1 MLHLLGPASRGHVGP
16 KGMFRSVR
24 VWVSSWPCEGFF
36 TSEFKQTYAF
46 SLCRTQKGMQ
56 YVQTMRSIVVCRPQE
71 THLKPTSLPK
81 FSYECMSFH
90 PSSKLTQLRPI
101 RCYFVLKI
109 PCWSRL
115 EWPLSGNCPKS
126 VSRKSD
132 LDRDFAPLKGKR
144 TRIYIY
150 IEIGLL
156 ILGGRCEINF
166 STYIYRFHRL
176 KPEPTIPVPDFV
188 VTNDP
193 TTISQKQMRW
203 SCLNASESEALF
215 FSRLLATIRSLVLF
229 SSRTL
234 HLNWFN
240 IHLTFATAFFWKSFP
255 WSDVIRVVSGCPPP
269 GGSTK
274 PRRKLRNAKI
284 MKNAIEASTR
294 HQIWVYF
301 DWCRPSAGPA
311 YVRKSNILA

>member
-36 TSEFKQTYAF
+36 TSEFKQTYAL

-150 IEIGLL
+150 RDRLVDTGWTLWNKLFHIYM
-156 ILGGRCEINF
+156 
-166 STYIYRFHRL
+166 YI
-176 KPEPTIPVPDFV
+176 DFTV
-188 VTNDP
+188 W
-193 TTISQKQMRW
+193 SQSQQFL
-203 SCLNASESEALF
+203 C
-215 FSRLLATIRSLVLF
+215 
-229 SSRTL
+229 RTL
-234 HLNWFN
+234 SSQ
-240 IHLTFATAFFWKSFP
+240 TTQQQSARSKC
-255 WSDVIRVVSGCPPP
+255 D
-269 GGSTK
+269 
-274 PRRKLRNAKI
+274 
-284 MKNAIEASTR
+284 EA
-294 HQIWVYF
+294 V
-301 DWCRPSAGPA
+301 
-311 YVRKSNILA
+311 